1 MNTTSICKR
10 LPVYAAVFFILLAN
24 EALFAQNTNPW
35 PATGNVG
42 IGNNAPGTLLDVGS
56 ATIPNYV
63 PSNSNISGLQVRTY
77 MGQPNFSCGSSM
89 YNELGVANNASQET
103 LQLYSVSS
111 QPSGT
116 TARAIPL
123 FVFENYTGGGSFGD
137 VRVIESDGAMSGTGS
152 VTNWYQFLGSAASTS
167 TGAITNGYGFYMG
180 AWSGTVTN
188 KYGVYINDATAKNYF
203 GGPIGIGTTNTYT
216 YSLAVNGSAIFTQA
230 VVKLNAN
237 WPDYVFKKGYQRPSL
252 ASLAHFIKANNRLP
266 GLPSA
271 DSVAKNGIDLGDT
284 QTLLLKKIEELT
296 LYIIE
301 QDKKIDALEKT
312 NKRLDAL
319 QAQIDELK
327 AARR

>member
-1 MNTTSICKR
+1 MNTSSICKR
-10 LPVYAAVFFILLAN
+10 LPVYAAVFFILSAN
-24 EALFAQNTNPW
+24 QALFAQNTVL
-35 PATGNVG
+35 TGNVA
-42 IGNNAPGTLLDVGS
+42 IGNTSPGTLLDVGS
-56 ATIPNYV
+56 ATIPSYV
-63 PSNSNISGLQVRTY
+63 PSNSGIQGLQVRTY
-77 MGQPNFSCGSSM
+77 MGQPNFSTACSF
-89 YNELGVANNASQET
+89 YNELGVANNASQQT

-123 FVFENYTGGGSFGD
+123 FVFQNYTGGGTIGD
-137 VRVIESDGAMSGTGS
+137 VRVIESDGAMSGTGA

-180 AWSGTVTN
+180 AWSGNITN
-188 KYGVYINDATAKNYF
+188 KYGVYINDATATNYF
-203 GGPIGIGTTNTYT
+203 GGPIGIGTTSTYT

-230 VVKLNAN
+230 VVKLKGN

-252 ASLAHFIKANNRLP
+252 ASLARFIKDNNRLP

-271 DSVAKNGIDLGDT
+271 DSVAKNGLDLGDN
-284 QTLLLKKIEELT
+284 QARLLQKIEELT

-301 QDKKIDALEKT
+301 QDRKIDALEKT

-327 AARR
+327 AAKR

>member
-1 MNTTSICKR
+1 MNTSSICSR
-10 LPVYAAVFFILLAN
+10 LAAYAAFFFILLTN
-24 EALFAQNTNPW
+24 QALFAQNTF

-42 IGNNAPGTLLDVGS
+42 IGNGTTPVSTLLDVGS
-56 ATIPNYV
+56 AVVPSYV
-63 PSNSNISGLQVRTY
+63 PSGSNISGLQVRTF
-77 MGQPNFSCGSSM
+77 MGQPNFSAGSSF

-103 LQLYSVSS
+103 MQIYSVSS

-123 FVFENYTGGGSFGD
+123 FVFQNYTGGGSIGD
-137 VRVIESDGAMSGTGS
+137 VRVIESDGAMSGSGT
-152 VTNWYQFLGSAASTS
+152 VTNWYQFEGSAASTS

-188 KYGVYINDATAKNYF
+188 KYGVYINDATATNYF
-203 GGPIGIGTTNTYT
+203 GGPIGIGTVNTFG

-230 VVKLNAN
+230 IVKLYAN
-237 WPDYVFKKGYQRPSL
+237 WPDYVFKKGYVRPSL
-252 ASLAHFIKANNRLP
+252 ISLSRYIKANNHLP

-271 DSVAKNGIDLGDT
+271 DSVAKNGIDLGAN
-284 QTLLLKKIEELT
+284 QARLLQKIEELT

-301 QDKKIDALEKT
+301 QDRKIDALQKA

-319 QAQIDELK
+319 QAQIDELR
-327 AARR
+327 AAKR